1 MKKSTCACLLLAML
15 GTAGTIFG
23 TSRNREFAR
32 RIWRTQDGLP
42 ENQIQAISQTQDGYL
57 WIGTAGGLVRFDG
70 AKFTVYNR
78 ANSPGFV
85 NDSVRAL
92 FCARDGSL
100 WIGTDGG
107 GLMRFQN
114 GSFRSYGARQGLTN
128 GYIKAILQDR
138 RGSLWTSTAH
148 GFFRLNGEDFVRIA
162 EPADLTVSAFWE
174 ILEHEDG
181 VVWTRSTRGWYHVE
195 SERLT
200 GEPMRSVDSLVPD
213 SHCASRPPAGGLRY
227 HDDSGDL
234 WIGTNG
240 YGLTRVHHCSL
251 TTWHAPEDLPGD
263 VINAIFQDREQSI
276 WVGTEDGLLR
286 LSKTTVVTLNRD
298 DGFSES
304 SLATAYVDRDGVIWI
319 TTRAHKVFR
328 LSHGRVT
335 PFTLPADIANFTIWT
350 VFEDSHRAL
359 YLGSGGHGFFKIA
372 AGSSVGY
379 STKQGLRNNTV
390 TSFFEDQ
397 RGILWIGTSSGL
409 SRWDGRGFRNYYLED
424 GLVYGYTRIV
434 TGDHNGDVLVGTDY
448 GVSRVHDDHIVSDPL
463 LIRAGR
469 ERIYAIHVDGSGMI
483 WLGTR
488 GAGLIRIGNGK
499 VCSIT
504 TRFGLLSNSIYQ
516 LMEDANGRLWMSS
529 PVGIS
534 SASLRDLNAVA
545 DGQSAS
551 VAVAAY
557 GLADGM
563 ESTQMSDGADPAG
576 TKLPDGRLAFPSVKG
591 LVIIDPHQVR
601 IDKPSAVHVESV
613 LVDDNPVGPRDRLV
627 IPPGHRKLQIDFT
640 ACSLLSADRLS
651 FRYRLR
657 GLSDTWT
664 IAINPRNAQYYN
676 LPPGSYTFEVVAQD
690 GGMPGNDSQAAI
702 GLIWRP
708 YFYQT
713 VWFYAST
720 ALAICGLAVTGFRLY
735 ASQQRRIY
743 DLRLAERTRV
753 AREMHDTVIQ
763 GCVGASTLLEAA
775 AGFAVRE
782 GAHMSEFLNR
792 ARMQLRLTLDEA
804 RQALCDLR
812 HDSFARGL
820 AGALEELGKSVSQE
834 VNLPVEVKIEGD
846 PLLLPEDVSRNLLLI
861 AREAIRNAVAHAE
874 PSRIQVFLSFSAM
887 QLRLEIQDDGCGFV
901 VDESTFSAHDRF
913 GITGMR
919 ERAVQ
924 LAGSFALF
932 SQPAAGTSV
941 IVILP
946 NTSRRF
952 NLFRASSRS
961 VASGRQANLG

>member
-1 MKKSTCACLLLAML
+1 MKKSIGACLLLAML
-15 GTAGTIFG
+15 GTAGTILG
-23 TSRNREFAR
+23 ASGNREYAR
-32 RIWRTQDGLP
+32 RVWRTQDGLP
-42 ENQIQAISQTQDGYL
+42 ENQIQAISQTRDGYL

-70 AKFTVYNR
+70 ARFTVYNR
-78 ANSPGFV
+78 ANAPGFV

-114 GSFRSYGARQGLTN
+114 GSFRSYGERQGLTN

-138 RGSLWTSTAH
+138 RGRLWTSTAH

-174 ILEHEDG
+174 ILEREDG
-181 VVWTRSTRGWYHVE
+181 VLWTRSTRGWYRVE

-200 GEPMRSVDSLVPD
+200 GEPRNSVDSLVPD
-213 SHCASRPPAGGLRY
+213 SRCASRPPAGGLRY
-227 HDDSGDL
+227 RDDSGDL

-251 TTWHAPEDLPGD
+251 TIWRAPDDLPGD
-263 VINAIFQDREQSI
+263 VINAIFQDRERSI
-276 WVGTEDGLLR
+276 WVGTEDGLLC
-286 LSKTTVVTLNRD
+286 LSQSTVVTLNMD
-298 DGFSES
+298 DGFSENN
-304 SLATAYVDRDGVIWI
+304 LATAYLDRTGVIWI
-319 TTRAHKVFR
+319 TTRAHRVFR
-328 LSHGRVT
+328 LLHGRVT
-335 PFTLPADIANFTIWT
+335 PFTLPADSANFTIWT
-350 VFEDSHRAL
+350 VFEDLHGAL
-359 YLGSGGHGFFKIA
+359 YLGTGGHGFFKIA

-409 SRWDGRGFRNYYLED
+409 SRWDGRRFRNYYLED

-434 TGDHNGDVLVGTDY
+434 TGDRNGDVLVGTDY

-469 ERIYAIHVDGSGMI
+469 EKIYAIHVDGSGAI

-499 VCSIT
+499 VCWIT
-504 TRFGLLSNSIYQ
+504 THFGLLSNSIYQ
-516 LMEDANGRLWMSS
+516 LLEDPNGRLWMSS
-529 PVGIS
+529 PAGIF
-534 SASLRDLNAVA
+534 SASLKDLNAVA

-563 ESTQMSDGADPAG
+563 ESTQMSDGGDPAG
-576 TKLPDGRLAFPSVKG
+576 TNLADGRLAFPSVKG
-591 LVIIDPHQVR
+591 LVIIDPRQVR

-613 LVDDNPVGPRDRLV
+613 LVDDNPVGLQDRLV

-640 ACSLLSADRLS
+640 ACSLLSAGRLS

-657 GLSDTWT
+657 GLSDKWS
-664 IAINPRNAQYYN
+664 IAISPRHAQYDN

-690 GGMPGNDSQAAI
+690 GGTPSNISQAAI
-702 GLIWRP
+702 TLIWRP

-713 VWFYAST
+713 AWFYALT
-720 ALAICGLAVTGFRLY
+720 ALAMCGLAVTGFRLY
-735 ASQQRRIY
+735 AGQQRRIY

-775 AGFAVRE
+775 AGCAVRE
-782 GAHMSEFLNR
+782 AAQMSEFLNR
-792 ARMQLRLTLDEA
+792 ARLQLRLTLDEA

-820 AGALEELGKSVSQE
+820 AGALEELGKSVGQE
-834 VNLPVEVKIEGD
+834 VNLPVEVKMDGD
-846 PLLLPEDVSRNLLLI
+846 PPLLPEDVSRNLLLI

-874 PSRIQVFLSFSAM
+874 ACRIHVFLSFSAM
-887 QLRLEIQDDGCGFV
+887 HLRLEIHDDGCGFIA
-901 VDESTFSAHDRF
+901 DEATFSAHEHF

-919 ERAVQ
+919 ERAAQ
-924 LAGSFALF
+924 LDGSFALC
-932 SQPAAGTSV
+932 SQPGAGTSV

-946 NTSRRF
+946 ITSRRF
-952 NLFRASSRS
+952 NLFRASSQS
-961 VASGRQANLG
+961 VASGRPANRG